1 MIWMGGY
8 TKVVRITEVESASR
22 ASPDLPNAFGPLCR
36 VLSYVIGLIPSANG
50 VNGVGKHFCVVLCA
64 CACAFIVAAC
74 RWHER
79 LNVRTSVFLCL
90 IAFATACSSSVVV
103 GGNLSSGMI
112 VVHWHGHG
120 IERDLFD
127 GRQPGYPSD
136 GHLWRSLPATLVV
149 GVALPRGCKGSARVK
164 IVEMGG
170 EPAVG
175 EGE

>member
-1 MIWMGGY
+1 MGGY
-8 TKVVRITEVESASR
+8 TKVVRITEMEAESR

-36 VLSYVIGLIPSANG
+36 VLSFVIGLITSANDVYG
-50 VNGVGKHFCVVLCA
+50 VCKHFFVGLCA

-79 LNVRTSVFLCL
+79 WNVRTSVFLSL

-103 GGNLSSGMI
+103 GGNLSSGM
-112 VVHWHGHG
+112 VGVRWHGHG

-149 GVALPRGCKGSARVK
+149 GAALPRGCKGSARAK

-170 EPAVG
+170 EPAGG